1 MFKGVNEGGK
11 RQDVGIR
18 RTKVRRSGGGED
30 LRGGLPAVRGA
41 GGTGGAGG
49 VPPIV
54 TDNLA
59 MQGHRAR
66 GGRLGCSRGPP
77 LGL

>member
-41 GGTGGAGG
+41 GGTVEGQEGQEGFH
-49 VPPIV
+49 
-54 TDNLA
+54 L
-59 MQGHRAR
+59 
-66 GGRLGCSRGPP
+66 L
-77 LGL
+77 